1 MRTSSIRQ
9 FCAIIL
15 YIFLNELMSNFSPS
29 TGFQVTDMLWYYFIE
44 VTPACK
50 SVVVSFYLVLLC
62 NLTKNTLILKKLHF
76 FVIGTTKHQEMGPLL
91 LKLFHFGQKS
101 LLENNHKLL
110 IPDQSYLTGARLLPR
125 RSEER
130 SQHFLHC
137 TASSVIAL
145 LWLML
150 GLAAVDVTV

>member
-50 SVVVSFYLVLLC
+50 SVVSFYLVLLC
-62 NLTKNTLILKKLHF
+62 NLTKNTLVLKKLHF
-76 FVIGTTKHQEMGPLL
+76 FVIGTTKH
-91 LKLFHFGQKS
+91 
-101 LLENNHKLL
+101 
-110 IPDQSYLTGARLLPR
+110 
-125 RSEER
+125 
-130 SQHFLHC
+130 
-137 TASSVIAL
+137 
-145 LWLML
+145 
-150 GLAAVDVTV
+150 